1 MSRHDITSNPS
12 GLYRYCS
19 AKGNCCQQWRDKM
32 VEKLWS
38 RKYHWPKETRCQRG
52 VVVWNLGGCVLFCLF
67 RLPLLPKKTTE
78 LSIVY
83 GIITVATGAASH
95 FVLPSVGWMMNDGW
109 WMMVPTLQGY
119 TGWGGTGY
127 TSQLHVA
134 HTHTHTSS
142 AWCSKED
149 IQRQARTY
157 VSIYNI
163 IIHVE
168 STNSKTKNCNIND
181 PSMAMNRHL
190 RPSHEQ
196 FYCNKLSRQRLQLQP
211 PLHPL

>member
-32 VEKLWS
+32 AEKLWS

-95 FVLPSVGWMMNDGW
+95 FVLPSDGWMMDDGW
-109 WMMVPTLQGY
+109 WMMDDGSY
-119 TGWGGTGY
+119 TTRIHWLRRYRLYLTIARG
-127 TSQLHVA
+127 
-134 HTHTHTSS
+134 THTHHLHGVQKITYKG
-142 AWCSKED
+142 SK
-149 IQRQARTY
+149 
-157 VSIYNI
+157 NI
-163 IIHVE
+163 
-168 STNSKTKNCNIND
+168 CFD
-181 PSMAMNRHL
+181 L
-190 RPSHEQ
+190 
-196 FYCNKLSRQRLQLQP
+196 
-211 PLHPL
+211 